1 MTAFLLLASLRFL
14 SFNIWGDFFGNPPHE
29 RDRIEAGI
37 VRKWHPDIAGFQEVT
52 KNFWKSRL
60 FSDLADEYEV
70 IGRGLGPG
78 EPPIDAFSPLIYL
91 RSRFELVDSG
101 ADWYCPEIDPS
112 KGVVWAILRD
122 RESGR
127 NLAVFSSHFW
137 WRYDGKGDDWIRLYS
152 AQRLRERMF
161 ALAKRH
167 DAAIIGGGDLNAA
180 LESTAMQY
188 LVTHGL
194 ADAQDTA
201 RVSPR
206 GYPTD
211 HGDPKRDAA
220 GVYRGVPAGE
230 AVGLRPEE
238 MHLDHVFYDPER
250 IVADR
255 FSIDTTPEACG
266 VSDHHPIV
274 TDFVIIQKH

>member
-1 MTAFLLLASLRFL
+1 MTAFLLLASFRFL

-29 RDRIEAGI
+29 RDQIEAGI
-37 VRKWHPDIAGFQEVT
+37 VRKWHPDVAGFQEVT

-91 RSRFELVDSG
+91 RSRFELVD
-101 ADWYCPEIDPS
+101 
-112 KGVVWAILRD
+112 V
-122 RESGR
+122 
-127 NLAVFSSHFW
+127 
-137 WRYDGKGDDWIRLYS
+137 
-152 AQRLRERMF
+152 
-161 ALAKRH
+161 
-167 DAAIIGGGDLNAA
+167 
-180 LESTAMQY
+180 
-188 LVTHGL
+188 
-194 ADAQDTA
+194 
-201 RVSPR
+201 
-206 GYPTD
+206 YPTD

-274 TDFVIIQKH
+274 TDFRLVERIKFSADAS